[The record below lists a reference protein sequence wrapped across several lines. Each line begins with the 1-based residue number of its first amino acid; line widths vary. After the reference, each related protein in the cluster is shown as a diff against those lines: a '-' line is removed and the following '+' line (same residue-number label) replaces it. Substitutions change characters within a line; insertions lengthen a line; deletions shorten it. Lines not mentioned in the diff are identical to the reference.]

1 MAAKSKVIT
10 DHEEIRTW
18 VEERGGAPAAV
29 TRTRG
34 GRGRGEGTGILRID
48 FPGFSGEGSLE
59 PISWDEFFEEF
70 DRAKLA
76 FLCQDSTAGGEP
88 SNFNKLV
95 KRNTAERKTRTRSG
109 ARGRGRGAA
118 SRRGRRT
125 ATSRA
130 RNRTARGRTG
140 TSRGRSRRRK
150 RAATGA
156 RGRGRRG
163 RRTATA
169 RAQKRN
175 RRRKTRQSLVGRRR
189 SM

>member
-95 KRNTAERKTRTRSG
+95 KRDTAERKSRGRSG
-109 ARGRGRGAA
+109 AL
-118 SRRGRRT
+118 GRRT
-125 ATSRA
+125 GTSRA

-140 TSRGRSRRRK
+140 TSRGRSRQRK
-150 RAATGA
+150 RASAGA
-156 RGRGRRG
+156 RSRGRRG
-163 RRTATA
+163 RRIATA

-175 RRRKTRQSLVGRRR
+175 RRRKVRQSLTARRR